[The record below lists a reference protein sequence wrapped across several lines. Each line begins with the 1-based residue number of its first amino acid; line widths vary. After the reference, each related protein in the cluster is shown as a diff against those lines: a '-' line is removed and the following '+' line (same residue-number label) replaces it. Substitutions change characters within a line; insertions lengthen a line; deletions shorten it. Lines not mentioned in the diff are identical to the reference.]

1 MFVSSLFHC
10 QGIDCHTW
18 ARFCFGTT
26 TDNGPI
32 YLYYLHIYTY
42 YIYIFVRFFLLF
54 LFFYQLFVKKGGAE
68 LTGRLG
74 VRVEAFYE
82 NQKTARKER
91 KKYKIIT
98 MSDVFTGNSVDMK
111 IIDSFFF
118 IVVEFSLL
126 YENKNK
132 QIGAKKRS
140 TASPETILYTLHTH
154 THTSLVRA
162 CFYRCYVKL
171 WHNFFCSS

>member
-32 YLYYLHIYTY
+32 YLYNLHIYTY

-54 LFFYQLFVKKGGAE
+54 LFFNQLFVKNGAE

-74 VRVEAFYE
+74 VWVEAFYE
-82 NQKTARKER
+82 YQKNAREEKKSTKLLLCRMCSLATQLIENHRFFLLLLLNFPFFTKTKTNKSER
-91 KKYKIIT
+91 KK
-98 MSDVFTGNSVDMK
+98 
-111 IIDSFFF
+111 
-118 IVVEFSLL
+118 
-126 YENKNK
+126 
-132 QIGAKKRS
+132 
-140 TASPETILYTLHTH
+140 SPPPPAQRQFCTHYTHI
-154 THTSLVRA
+154 HTSLVRA